1 LLGAWQK
8 CTSAIEV
15 TELAYDS
22 LTATQTAP
30 VPRRIMVVLIAN
42 GLLRVANS
50 AGGALVGFYLAH
62 LAAQGKAVDAALVGM
77 LGAVTSGAEL
87 TGALPLGMFTD
98 RFSPRKLLVLGALL
112 GAVATQLFGITG
124 IVAIF
129 FLSRAIEGLAA
140 AASGPP
146 LLAHL
151 ADITHRTPAVR
162 GRVMGFFELSLLA
175 GLALGGLVGGTLWD
189 TVHTLAFSLLA
200 LVYLVVA
207 ILFYWGA
214 QTPALAVEFTHPLAG
229 LRRALTDPL
238 LRRLAPAW
246 LAMNAIVGLWLTHI
260 GFQLSGPKVA
270 GQFLVGR
277 FSASQVGWI
286 LLGYACVFAVGVTA
300 WGLAPAYVP
309 RVRALRIALVAMF
322 SVCLW
327 LYLLNAAEAWTVQAQ
342 LTVLALAAL
351 SVMVESGFTPAAL
364 TYLADVAEQG
374 EGRGAAMGIYTLLL
388 GLGNVLGAGFGGILA
403 RGLAFNGLI
412 VGTVGLAVV
421 AMVALMLLPN
431 KAVSA
436 QVG

>member
-1 LLGAWQK
+1 
-8 CTSAIEV
+8 
-15 TELAYDS
+15 
-22 LTATQTAP
+22 
-30 VPRRIMVVLIAN
+30 
-42 GLLRVANS
+42 
-50 AGGALVGFYLAH
+50 
-62 LAAQGKAVDAALVGM
+62 
-77 LGAVTSGAEL
+77 
-87 TGALPLGMFTD
+87 
-98 RFSPRKLLVLGALL
+98 
-112 GAVATQLFGITG
+112 
-124 IVAIF
+124 
-129 FLSRAIEGLAA
+129 
-140 AASGPP
+140 
-146 LLAHL
+146 
-151 ADITHRTPAVR
+151 
-162 GRVMGFFELSLLA
+162 MGFFELSLLA

-207 ILFYWGA
+207 SLFYWGA
-214 QTPALAVEFTHPLAG
+214 QTPVLVVEFTHPLAG

-286 LLGYACVFAVGVTA
+286 LLGYACAFAVGVTA
-300 WGLAPAYVP
+300 WGLALAYVP

-322 SVCLW
+322 SICLW
-327 LYLLNAAEAWTVQAQ
+327 LYLLNAAEAWPVQAQ

-351 SVMVESGFTPAAL
+351 SAMVESGFTPAAL

-421 AMVALMLLPN
+421 AMVALMLLLD
-431 KAVSA
+431 
-436 QVG
+436 G